1 MKFRALVLKSF
12 SRDNGGVGPVQG
24 RTRIARLPN
33 VLLER
38 NRTMSLYIILAA
50 VSFAGIIG
58 SIVVTA
64 RDGYRRQP
72 RETFARTA

>member
-12 SRDNGGVGPVQG
+12 SRDNRGVGQVQG
-24 RTRIARLPN
+24 RTRIARLPH
-33 VLLER
+33 VLAER

-50 VSFAGIIG
+50 VSIVGII
-58 SIVVTA
+58 SSVVVTA

-72 RETFARTA
+72 RETFARTV